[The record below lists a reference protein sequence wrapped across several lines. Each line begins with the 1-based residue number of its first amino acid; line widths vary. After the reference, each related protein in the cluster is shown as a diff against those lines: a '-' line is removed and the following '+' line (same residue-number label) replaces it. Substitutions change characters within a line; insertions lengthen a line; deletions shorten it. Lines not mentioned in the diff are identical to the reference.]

1 MELLLLPLFR
11 TGGIAPSYL
20 WHRGRTAS
28 PREKPVSYE
37 HKNKKQ
43 GTVRG
48 SAQRSAAKTQHA
60 SQTNKFISNS
70 SFCLCQYFL
79 EPIVFQF
86 KLHPWLIFTVIILNP
101 QMTQSMIMWWKDQNR
116 VDKLQW
122 SGMQFYCAK
131 SCCSLQWVSFFFKNI
146 FQNSN
151 SSVNHELDMILQV
164 MSVLKC
170 NQSGKTS
177 QVVDLVTVI
186 SQQQCHGKYSLFFSI
201 QMWPVTF
208 MISAWSLW
216 HWDKI
221 QD

>member
-1 MELLLLPLFR
+1 MESRQVISGTEEGPRRPEKSQFLTSTR
-11 TGGIAPSYL
+11 TRS
-20 WHRGRTAS
+20 RGRLGA
-28 PREKPVSYE
+28 R
-37 HKNKKQ
+37 H
-43 GTVRG
+43 
-48 SAQRSAAKTQHA
+48 SALLQKHNTHHRQINLFQTQA
-60 SQTNKFISNS
+60 FV
-70 SFCLCQYFL
+70 CQYFL

-177 QVVDLVTVI
+177 QVVDLVTVT

-208 MISAWSLW
+208 IWFQHDLYGTETKSRTEYGTL
-216 HWDKI
+216 
-221 QD
+221 